1 LFNYSLFHEKIRF
14 KMIRRPSIIV
24 DKILERRGKMKVKV
38 PGEGEVVIPDDE
50 LKRLRKLLKETQQ
63 LKTPEL
69 EAASLAQLTV
79 MALSRGIGKLEDEL
93 ARAKLQQKRND
104 IGD

>member
-1 LFNYSLFHEKIRF
+1 
-14 KMIRRPSIIV
+14 
-24 DKILERRGKMKVKV
+24 MKVKV
-38 PGEGEVVIPDDE
+38 PGEGEVIIPDDE

>member
-1 LFNYSLFHEKIRF
+1 
-14 KMIRRPSIIV
+14 
-24 DKILERRGKMKVKV
+24 MKVKV

>member
-1 LFNYSLFHEKIRF
+1 
-14 KMIRRPSIIV
+14 
-24 DKILERRGKMKVKV
+24 MKVKV

-104 IGD
+104 MGD